1 MVTDPVAFARQV
13 LPQFFKH
20 DNIRSFSRQLNIYG
34 FQRCRSEGREDG
46 HLEFYHEAFL
56 RDRPDLMKN
65 ISRGVASQKRAA
77 PGDDV
82 PASSNNNAAG
92 RTSREERAVQMR
104 TLAEDM
110 NLTSNQLK
118 QLVEQ
123 LHVHI
128 GNSQSKI
135 VGLINALNTRMEL
148 HQRLA
153 LPQPP
158 PFLSGSLGIGIHGH
172 GWPRGAGTARR
183 AAAATARAATCQ
195 TRCRLRR
202 QTERD
207 MHF

>member
-1 MVTDPVAFARQV
+1 M
-13 LPQFFKH
+13 
-20 DNIRSFSRQLNIYG
+20 
-34 FQRCRSEGREDG
+34 
-46 HLEFYHEAFL
+46 
-56 RDRPDLMKN
+56 
-65 ISRGVASQKRAA
+65 ASQKRAA
-77 PGDDV
+77 PGDDA
-82 PASSNNNAAG
+82 PDLTKSAAG
-92 RTSREERAVQMR
+92 RLPTSQGDRMVQMR

-172 GWPRGAGTARR
+172 GWPSGSSGTGEEGRSGNGASGNVSDALP
-183 AAAATARAATCQ
+183 AATT
-195 TRCRLRR
+195 
-202 QTERD
+202 D
-207 MHF
+207 